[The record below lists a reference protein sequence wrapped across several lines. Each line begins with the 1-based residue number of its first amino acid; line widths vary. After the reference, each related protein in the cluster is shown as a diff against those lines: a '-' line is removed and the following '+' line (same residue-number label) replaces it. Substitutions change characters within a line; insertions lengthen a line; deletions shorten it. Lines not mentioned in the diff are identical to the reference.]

1 MNDNIQIFGIPAGA
15 DKIASAVFRSRLLS
29 AYQDFSAK
37 IGSSPQIGIGEP
49 PWKQDADTSRSERT
63 AAEPSPQKV
72 SLLDPL
78 YSFEQL
84 ILPHDTY
91 ESLMQSVQVMSVED
105 LVFNQWGLKKIEP
118 HSKAALNFY
127 GPPGTGKTLAAHAIA
142 NFLKKKILIASYAE
156 IESKYHGDGP
166 KNVKK
171 IFFDA
176 EQSGAVLFID
186 EADSLLSKRL
196 TNVTQGSEQAIN
208 SMRSQLLICL
218 EQFHGVVIFA
228 TNLVKNYDKA
238 FETRIQHV
246 EFQMPDR
253 ECRRKIWESHF
264 PATLPLADDVS
275 PEKLADID
283 DICGRD
289 IRNAIIQAAVKAAL
303 EKRIVNYTDIK
314 SSIDKIKR
322 SRVIGE
328 KNESTPLTKKEKDFF
343 VKKARKAIKKYKQQR
358 RR

>member
-1 MNDNIQIFGIPAGA
+1 MNDNILISGIPADA
-15 DKIASAVFRSRLLS
+15 DKTATAVFRSRLLS
-29 AYQDFSAK
+29 AYQDFAAK
-37 IGSSPQIGIGEP
+37 IGMSPQIVIGNQSLKPVAE
-49 PWKQDADTSRSERT
+49 TFRSESKT
-63 AAEPSPQKV
+63 VEPSPSKI

-118 HSKAALNFY
+118 HPKAALNFY

-142 NFLKKKILIASYAE
+142 NYLHKKILIASYAE

-171 IFFDA
+171 IFSDA
-176 EQSGAVLFID
+176 EKSDAVLFID

-218 EQFHGVVIFA
+218 EQYHGVVIFA

-253 ECRRKIWESHF
+253 VCRKKIWESHF
-264 PATLPLADDVS
+264 PATLPLAGDVS
-275 PEKLADID
+275 SETLADID

-303 EKRIVNYTDIK
+303 EKRIVDYADIK
-314 SSIDKIKR
+314 TSIDKIKR
-322 SRVIGE
+322 SRIIGE
-328 KNESTPLTKKEKDFF
+328 KNETAPLTKEEKDFF
-343 VKKARKAIKKYKQQR
+343 VKRARKAIRKYKQQR
-358 RR
+358 R

>member
-1 MNDNIQIFGIPAGA
+1 MIDKVQISGIPAGA
-15 DKIASAVFRSRLLS
+15 DKTASAVFMSRLLL
-29 AYQDFSAK
+29 AYQDFSEK
-37 IGSSPQIGIGEP
+37 IGMFPQIGIGNP
-49 PWKQDADTSRSERT
+49 IWKSAPEKNRTER
-63 AAEPSPQKV
+63 AAETSPPKI
-72 SLLDPL
+72 SALEPL
-78 YSFEQL
+78 YGFEQL
-84 ILPHDTY
+84 VLPHDTY
-91 ESLMQSVQVMSVED
+91 ESLMQSVQVMAVED

-118 HSKAALNFY
+118 HPKAALNFY

-142 NFLKKKILIASYAE
+142 KFLNKKILIASYAE
-156 IESKYHGDGP
+156 IECKYHGDGP
-166 KNVKK
+166 KNVKN
-171 IFFDA
+171 IFSEA
-176 EQSGAVLFID
+176 ENTGAVLFID

-253 ECRRKIWESHF
+253 ECRRKIWEAHL

-275 PEKLADID
+275 SESLAEID
-283 DICGRD
+283 EVCGRD
-289 IRNAIIQAAVKAAL
+289 IRNAIIQAAIKAAVG
-303 EKRIVNYTDIK
+303 KRIVNSSDIRT
-314 SSIDKIKR
+314 SIEKIKK

-328 KNESTPLTKKEKDFF
+328 KTDNPPLTEEEKKIFL
-343 VKKARKAIKKYKQQR
+343 KKARRAVKKFKQR
-358 RR
+358 GR